1 MNKVLELEEVSRTF
15 SSGVFRTH
23 TVRAVDRVSF
33 ALERGKTFGL
43 VGNSGCGKT
52 TLSRMITRVLKP
64 SGGRIRFEGEDIAR
78 LDRKGSRAYHRRVQ
92 IIFQNPEA
100 SLDPSMRIRDSL
112 LEAMAIHRLGESRE
126 ERMEKIRAALGQVG
140 LPDYL
145 LSRYPHQISGGEGQ
159 RLVICRALLLEPEV
173 LLLDEPTSALDPK
186 NQLEVLETVRSITRQ
201 GALATVL
208 VIHDINLALRFCDRF
223 LLVRD
228 GAVVACGGREAVTDE
243 TLSATYDVPFCV
255 QQVAGVPVAIPLDGP
270 KDEPSETLRD
280 ERRRAHGRG

>member
-173 LLLDEPTSALDPK
+173 LLLDEPTRGIDVGAK
-186 NQLEVLETVRSITRQ
+186 IEVYHVMNDLVKAGKCVIMVSSELPEI
-201 GALATVL
+201 LAMSD
-208 VIHDINLALRFCDRF
+208 H
-223 LLVRD
+223 
-228 GAVVACGGREAVTDE
+228 VVVMRGGRVMANIDRDTPHFNSEDIMKAAWGGE
-243 TLSATYDVPFCV
+243 
-255 QQVAGVPVAIPLDGP
+255 LD
-270 KDEPSETLRD
+270 
-280 ERRRAHGRG
+280 

>member
-52 TLSRMITRVLKP
+52 TLLPACITASSKLLR
-64 SGGRIRFEGEDIAR
+64 GRIRFEGRTSHAWTGR
-78 LDRKGSRAYHRRVQ
+78 GAGRTTGGCRS
-92 IIFQNPEA
+92 
-100 SLDPSMRIRDSL
+100 SSRIRRPPGPLHAHPGQS
-112 LEAMAIHRLGESRE
+112 AGGHGHPPAGESRE

-145 LSRYPHQISGGEGQ
+145 LSRYPTRSARGEGQ

-173 LLLDEPTSALDPK
+173 LLLDEPTSMLDVSV
-186 NQLEVLETVRSITRQ
+186 QASIMNLLRELQERLGLTY
-201 GALATVL
+201 LYIT
-208 VIHDINLALRFCDRF
+208 HDIE
-223 LLVRD
+223 LLGWISHTIGVMQRGRLVEVGSRD
-228 GAVVACGGREAVTDE
+228 QVMEAPVHPYTRELLYSYTHWEGGGE
-243 TLSATYDVPFCV
+243 T
-255 QQVAGVPVAIPLDGP
+255 
-270 KDEPSETLRD
+270 
-280 ERRRAHGRG
+280 

>member
-173 LLLDEPTSALDPK
+173 LLLDEPTSMLDPSGK
-186 NQLEVLETVRSITRQ
+186 ANLLRMLKGLQNSRGFSMLFITHDLDSALKISDRLFRLEGGTLTRLNPNDYIQVR
-201 GALATVL
+201 
-208 VIHDINLALRFCDRF
+208 F
-223 LLVRD
+223 D
-228 GAVVACGGREAVTDE
+228 GLFD
-243 TLSATYDVPFCV
+243 
-255 QQVAGVPVAIPLDGP
+255 AG
-270 KDEPSETLRD
+270 
-280 ERRRAHGRG
+280 

>member
-1 MNKVLELEEVSRTF
+1 MNDKVLELEEVSRTF

-78 LDRKGSRAYHRRVQ
+78 LDRKGSRTYHRRVQ

-173 LLLDEPTSALDPK
+173 LLMDEPTSALDPGSTMKVEELMNELKK
-186 NQLEVLETVRSITRQ
+186 NYTV
-201 GALATVL
+201 
-208 VIHDINLALRFCDRF
+208 VIVTHNMQQAARISDRTAFF
-223 LLVRD
+223 LLGELVEVGPTNQIFSTPRD
-228 GAVVACGGREAVTDE
+228 KRTEDYISGR
-243 TLSATYDVPFCV
+243 F
-255 QQVAGVPVAIPLDGP
+255 G
-270 KDEPSETLRD
+270 
-280 ERRRAHGRG
+280 